1 MFLSS
6 IVLLAYSKKM
16 TQISK
21 FRA

>member
-1 MFLSS
+1 M
-6 IVLLAYSKKM
+6 AYSKKM